1 MTKQNKKTSITP
13 TADSLSSNLSPDEF
27 FAKLNSPV
35 AGATNSKPASVTAKT
50 PSAVA
55 GPLPPVQVAP
65 PPVQVG
71 PPPVAVGPEP
81 VGVKPNL
88 PAYSVSSPLPV
99 VGRSEGPAPSGQL
112 PAYWGGGKNM
122 ASVMDAAAAK
132 NKQDWKSVAGVVAN
146 PIIAAAGA
154 IKGAVSEA
162 MKPAAVSVAPQ
173 KMTAEEYEAAKKRA
187 PGLYK

>member
-1 MTKQNKKTSITP
+1 
-13 TADSLSSNLSPDEF
+13 
-27 FAKLNSPV
+27 
-35 AGATNSKPASVTAKT
+35 
-50 PSAVA
+50 
-55 GPLPPVQVAP
+55 
-65 PPVQVG
+65 
-71 PPPVAVGPEP
+71 
-81 VGVKPNL
+81 
-88 PAYSVSSPLPV
+88 
-99 VGRSEGPAPSGQL
+99 
-112 PAYWGGGKNM
+112 M